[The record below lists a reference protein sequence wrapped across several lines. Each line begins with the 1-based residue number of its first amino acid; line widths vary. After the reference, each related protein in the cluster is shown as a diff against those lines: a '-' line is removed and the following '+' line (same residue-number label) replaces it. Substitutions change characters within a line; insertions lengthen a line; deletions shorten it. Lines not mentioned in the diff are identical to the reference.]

1 MVGERFEVLLADLL
15 ACIGRRRLGAVARD
29 LVGVF
34 ALRLL
39 CCDSERRN
47 RDTGVTAG
55 IVRDGFEFLIGDGVA
70 D

>member
-1 MVGERFEVLLADLL
+1 MVGERVEVLLAELL
-15 ACIGRRRLGAVARD
+15 ACIGCRRLDAVARD

-34 ALRLL
+34 ALSLL
-39 CCDSERRN
+39 RSDSKRRN

-55 IVRDGFEFLIGDGVA
+55 IVRVGFEFLIGDGVG